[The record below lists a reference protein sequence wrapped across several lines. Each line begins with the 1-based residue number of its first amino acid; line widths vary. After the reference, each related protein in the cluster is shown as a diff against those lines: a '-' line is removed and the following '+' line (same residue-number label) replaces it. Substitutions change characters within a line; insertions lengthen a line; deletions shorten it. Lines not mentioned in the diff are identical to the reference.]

1 MSEPDS
7 ADARPPYDHPARSI
21 ATELVVRVMLEMLER
36 ADPTLRA
43 EILRQAGERAAA
55 MTAGMPN
62 AEFFRGRVET
72 ALDEIVGAKG

>member
-1 MSEPDS
+1 MTEPDT
-7 ADARPPYDHPARSI
+7 ARAPYDHPARSI

-36 ADPTLRA
+36 SDPALRA
-43 EILRQAGERAAA
+43 EIVRQAGARAAA

-72 ALDEIVGAKG
+72 ALQEILAPEA